1 MTRNESGTHMR
12 LGFVGTGALTS
23 AIVTGLKS
31 VADNSISILLSPR
44 NEEIAGRLASLFPDV
59 TVAPDNQAVLD
70 GSDVVMLGVRP
81 QIAADV
87 LPALRFRADHLVIS
101 LIATIS
107 RAEIASL
114 TAPAGDIIKALP
126 MPMVSQ
132 RQAPTIIYPPDAV
145 TSEIFSRLGKVVAV
159 EDSAEFDALSVVT
172 TTFATYFKYLD
183 TITGWVAAHGVTEP
197 KARAYVTGIYKA
209 LAIAPEVD
217 READFMHLAQDYAT
231 RGGVNE
237 QVLREL
243 TEANIFDAISA
254 SLDRVH
260 RRITGGAGN

>member
-1 MTRNESGTHMR
+1 MTRNGSDKHMK

-31 VADNSISILLSPR
+31 VPDNSISILLSPR
-44 NEEIAGRLASLFPDV
+44 NEEIAARLASLYPDV
-59 TVAPDNQAVLD
+59 AVAHDNQAVLD

-87 LPALRFRADHLVIS
+87 LPALKFRADHLVIS

-107 RAEIASL
+107 REDISGF
-114 TAPAGDIIKALP
+114 TTPARQVIKALP
-126 MPMVSQ
+126 MPMVAQ
-132 RQAPTIIYPPDAV
+132 RQAPTIIYPPEPLTA
-145 TSEIFSRLGKVVAV
+145 EIFSRLGKIVAV
-159 EDSAEFDALSVVT
+159 EDAAEFDALSVVT

-183 TITGWVAAHGVTEP
+183 TITSWVAAHGVAEP
-197 KARAYVTGIYKA
+197 KARDYVTGIYKA
-209 LAIAPEVD
+209 LAIAPEID
-217 READFMHLAQDYAT
+217 RESDFMHLAQEYAT

-243 TEANIFDAISA
+243 TDADIFDALSA

-260 RRITGGAGN
+260 RRITGRADD